1 MLHQTRRV
9 VVGVMFALVVFAG
22 SAAAECAWV
31 LWSMV
36 RYRDGDDLRKEWDT
50 FSAFTTKKECEE
62 RATDWNRYERSRKDG
77 PRASFFYQCF
87 PDTTVDP
94 RGPKGGGR

>member
-1 MLHQTRRV
+1 
-9 VVGVMFALVVFAG
+9 MFALVVFAG